1 MKAYLLD
8 VGVLLS
14 KEDEE
19 FDFYSQAYNGKYGFY
34 DEGQCYESNEMTAI
48 VNARQYV
55 EDGVENTYA
64 IVSNTWLPNDFDF
77 EEGCVEDETYKMED
91 VIYSAAKINGEIVE
105 DFLSK
110 DIVLSDLPKERD

>member
-34 DEGQCYESNEMTAI
+34 DEGQCYESNKMTVI

-91 VIYSAAKINGEIVE
+91 VIYSVAKINGEIVE

-110 DIVLSDLPKERD
+110 